1 MMRGRIYLAAIFAM
15 LSMCLMAQDSLE
27 TPLPIQGIADNSF
40 PADIDSAKFYE
51 FYKKEG
57 IDLTQTNNMA
67 LYYEVFRWYK
77 TCYRYSGSS
86 DKGIDCS
93 GFSQMLYKKIYGKD
107 VPHGSYSIYPLCIP
121 IKDKSK
127 LQEGDFVFFTIR
139 SKSRISHVG
148 VYLQNGQFAHAST
161 QAGVIISN
169 LSEAYYTK
177 YWYRGGRL
185 KD

>member
-1 MMRGRIYLAAIFAM
+1 MMKGKIYLVAIFAM
-15 LSMCLMAQDSLE
+15 LSLCLKAQDSLD

-67 LYYEVFRWYK
+67 LYYEVFRWYR

-93 GFSQMLYKKIYGKD
+93 GFSQMLYKKIYGKN
-107 VPHGSYSIYPLCIP
+107 VPHGSYSIYPLCIS
-121 IKDKSK
+121 IKDKNK
-127 LQEGDFVFFTIR
+127 LREGDFVFFTIR

-148 VYLQNGQFAHAST
+148 VYLQNGMFAHATT
-161 QAGVIISN
+161 QAGVIISH
-169 LSEAYYTK
+169 LSEAYYMR

>member
-1 MMRGRIYLAAIFAM
+1 MTRRGIFIAIMFAL
-15 LSMCLMAQDSLE
+15 LSVCAIAQDSLQ

-40 PADIDSAKFYE
+40 PADIDSAKFYD

-57 IDLTQTNNMA
+57 IDLTQTQNMA

-86 DKGIDCS
+86 EKGIDCS
-93 GFSQMLYKKIYGKD
+93 GFSQMLYKKVYGKD
-107 VPHGSYSIYPLCIP
+107 VPHGSYSIYPLCTS
-121 IKDKSK
+121 IKDKNK

-148 VYLQNGQFAHAST
+148 VYLQNGTFAHATT

-169 LSEAYYTK
+169 LSESYYVR

-185 KD
+185 KQ